1 MDFKEELAR
10 KAGRTTKDAEVRA
23 FDTKPEENAAGNER
37 KPFGA
42 EASGTAQ
49 TVRENGDRE
58 AGGNRKENAMEES
71 KKESS
76 EKGVPGIRLLKPTE
90 IECRIGSIKENGLSL
105 LLYKD
110 ARVDQRILDET
121 FGIFGWQRSHQ
132 MIDGNL
138 YCTVSVYDEKT
149 GGWISKQDV
158 GIAGYAE
165 KEKSQAS
172 DSFKRA
178 CVNIGIGRE
187 LYSAPFIWIPAGK
200 AEIVQGR
207 EKDKFYCNDRFRVHS
222 ITYNEEREIVALM
235 IVNQRREVVFN
246 NAQPGMREK
255 AGTANPPAD
264 TGRTGNAMGKTGA
277 QRRKLPAY
285 KLQELAKE
293 LDRTGVEIERIQ
305 ARYPFKNVEEMSDET
320 YRRVMI
326 DLSATPDKA
335 A

>member
-23 FDTKPEENAAGNER
+23 FDSEEKAAGNER

-42 EASGTAQ
+42 EVSGTAQ
-49 TVRENGDRE
+49 TIRENGDKG
-58 AGGNRKENAMEES
+58 AGGS

-158 GIAGYAE
+158 GITR
-165 KEKSQAS
+165 KKKNHRHPTAS
-172 DSFKRA
+172 
-178 CVNIGIGRE
+178 
-187 LYSAPFIWIPAGK
+187 SAH
-200 AEIVQGR
+200 V
-207 EKDKFYCNDRFRVHS
+207 
-222 ITYNEEREIVALM
+222 
-235 IVNQRREVVFN
+235 
-246 NAQPGMREK
+246 
-255 AGTANPPAD
+255 
-264 TGRTGNAMGKTGA
+264 
-277 QRRKLPAY
+277 
-285 KLQELAKE
+285 
-293 LDRTGVEIERIQ
+293 
-305 ARYPFKNVEEMSDET
+305 
-320 YRRVMI
+320 
-326 DLSATPDKA
+326 
-335 A
+335 